1 MADLK
6 YNFLG
11 DTFNVFENVES
22 PKVVRTFKTFLG
34 DPIDLNNL
42 YVGEDGRIH
51 ADNLLEREN
60 TTSPKL
66 IDHNSP
72 EEEVAIS
79 PEFSY
84 QVKYDLTGNRKKAM
98 EFFQSKGLSAH
109 AAAGIVGNLLQE
121 SKLNTKAVGDGGKAL
136 GIAQWHP
143 DRQKGLKEL
152 AKKRGTD
159 IYDFNTQLE
168 YVWQELNGNYKSSL
182 ERLLKSRN
190 LDEAT
195 TIFMR
200 GYERPNE
207 KYANLKAR
215 IQFGQSVLS

>member
-1 MADLK
+1 MTDLQ
-6 YNFLG
+6 YNFLD
-11 DTFNVFENVES
+11 DTFTTYKNVES
-22 PKVVRTFKTFLG
+22 PKIKLQLPLG
-34 DPIDLNNL
+34 DIDLEDKGLYIGNNGTIL
-42 YVGEDGRIH
+42 ANNNIP
-51 ADNLLEREN
+51 ERRQAQ
-60 TTSPKL
+60 L
-66 IDHNSP
+66 IINNN
-72 EEEVAIS
+72 EEVPIIKES
-79 PEFSY
+79 SVT
-84 QVKYDLTGNRKKAM
+84 QQRGDLQENKKKAM

-121 SKLNTKAVGDGGKAL
+121 SKLNTKAVGDSGKAL

-159 IYDFNTQLE
+159 IYDLNTQLE
-168 YVWQELNGNYKSSL
+168 YVWQELNGNYKNSL
-182 ERLLKSRN
+182 EGLLRSRN

-215 IQFGQSVLS
+215 IQFGQSVLA

>member
-11 DTFNVFENVES
+11 DTFNVYENVDP
-22 PKVVRTFKTFLG
+22 PKILRTDLG
-34 DPIDLNNL
+34 DFNVGNNL
-42 YVGEDGRIH
+42 QVNNGKVYAAPNQFEK
-51 ADNLLEREN
+51 EN
-60 TTSPKL
+60 SSPQL
-66 IDHNSP
+66 VDHNNP
-72 EEEVAIS
+72 EEELVIL
-79 PEFSY
+79 PESSY
-84 QVKYDLTGNRKKAM
+84 QVKYNLTGNKKKAM

-159 IYDFNTQLE
+159 IYDLNTQLE

-182 ERLLKSRN
+182 EGLLKSRN

-200 GYERPNE
+200 GYERPSE

>member
-1 MADLK
+1 MANLK

-22 PKVVRTFKTFLG
+22 PKVRILETPLGNFSLG
-34 DPIDLNNL
+34 DNL
-42 YVGEDGRIH
+42 YVGDNGRIY
-51 ADNLLEREN
+51 ADNQFED
-60 TTSPKL
+60 TSPKL
-66 IDHNSP
+66 VDQNNP
-72 EEEVAIS
+72 EEEVFIS
-79 PEFSY
+79 LPESSY
-84 QVKYDLTGNRKKAM
+84 QVKYDLTGNKKKAM

-121 SKLNTKAVGDGGKAL
+121 SKLNTKAVGDNGKAI

-152 AKKRGTD
+152 AKKRGTNV
-159 IYDFNTQLE
+159 YDLDTQLE

-182 ERLLKSRN
+182 EGLLKSRN

-200 GYERPNE
+200 SYERPSE

>member
-22 PKVVRTFKTFLG
+22 PKVRTLETPLGNFSLG
-34 DPIDLNNL
+34 DNL
-42 YVGEDGRIH
+42 YVGDNGRVY
-51 ADNLLEREN
+51 ADNQFESED
-60 TTSPKL
+60 TSPKL
-66 IDHNSP
+66 VDHNNP
-72 EEEVAIS
+72 EEEVVTS
-79 PEFSY
+79 PESSY
-84 QVKYDLTGNRKKAM
+84 QVKYDLTGNKKKAM

-121 SKLNTKAVGDGGKAL
+121 SKLNTKAVGDNGKAL

-168 YVWQELNGNYKSSL
+168 YVWQELNGSYKSSL
-182 ERLLKSRN
+182 EGLLKSRN

-200 GYERPNE
+200 DYERPSE